1 MQESALYGY
10 FGVAKQ
16 TIITMSK
23 SSNFF
28 GQPIYGQLIKSL
40 DREKIVEISR
50 KHGGEKYVKSFD
62 GYTHLL
68 TMLYAVIQRFDSLRE
83 IETSMTAEVRK
94 LRHVGIETVPRRS
107 TLSDAN
113 ARRSE
118 KFFEE
123 VYRDLYAANKD
134 ILSSDSRRNG
144 TEEWIKQLGIIDSTT
159 ITLFSNAIFKGVGRH
174 PKTGKK
180 KGGIKVHSV
189 IHANEGVP
197 CDVQFTSAATNDSFM
212 LAPSH
217 HSHNDIVALDRAYI
231 NYAKFEELTDR
242 GVVYVTKMK
251 KNLSYEIL
259 VDCMYQNLQGHME
272 YREQVVVFRK
282 DGINHIA
289 RIITY
294 VDIKKGKKPKLIS
307 LLTNYFDMQLQTIVA
322 IYRRRWQ
329 IESLF
334 KQIKQNFTLR
344 YFYGESAN
352 AIKIQICRTLIANL
366 LLSVLQSTLQ
376 RRWSFSGLATIVRI
390 VLMYYLNLEKF
401 LNQPDADLKIMLV
414 EAAESPPKDT
424 ENC

>member
-1 MQESALYGY
+1 MP
-10 FGVAKQ
+10 
-16 TIITMSK
+16 K

-40 DREKIVEISR
+40 DRAKIVEMSR

-94 LRHVGIETVPRRS
+94 LHHVGIDTVPRRS

-123 VYRDLYAANKD
+123 VYRDLYDSNKA
-134 ILSSDSRRNG
+134 ILSSDSRRGG
-144 TEEWIKQLGIIDSTT
+144 TEEWIKRLRIIDSTT
-159 ITLFSNAIFKGVGRH
+159 VSLFSNAIFKGVGRH
-174 PKTGKK
+174 PRTGKK
-180 KGGIKVHSV
+180 KGGIKVHAV

-217 HSHNDIVALDRAYI
+217 YKRDEIAAMDRAYI

-251 KNLSYEIL
+251 KNLNYEVL
-259 VDCMYQNLQGHME
+259 VDCMHQNRQGLME

-282 DGINHIA
+282 DDINHIA

-294 VDIKKGKKPKLIS
+294 VDIKKGKQPKLVS
-307 LLTNYFDMQLQTIVA
+307 LLTNDFDMPLETIVA

-334 KQIKQNFTLR
+334 KQIKQNFPLR

-352 AIKIQICRTLIANL
+352 AIKIQIWVTLIANL
-366 LLSVLQSTLQ
+366 LFSVLQSKLQ

-401 LNQPDADLKIMLV
+401 LNQPDADLNIMLA
-414 EAAESPPKDT
+414 ESSESPPQEPKID
-424 ENC
+424 

>member
-1 MQESALYGY
+1 
-10 FGVAKQ
+10 
-16 TIITMSK
+16 MSK

-40 DREKIVEISR
+40 DREKIVEMSR

-94 LRHVGIETVPRRS
+94 LHHVGIDTVPKRS

-118 KFFEE
+118 RFFEE
-123 VYRDLYAANKD
+123 VYRDLYDANKD
-134 ILSSDSRRNG
+134 ILSSDSRRGG
-144 TEEWIKQLGIIDSTT
+144 TE
-159 ITLFSNAIFKGVGRH
+159 
-174 PKTGKK
+174 KK
-180 KGGIKVHSV
+180 KGGIKVHAV

-217 HSHNDIVALDRAYI
+217 YKRDEISAMDRAYI

-251 KNLSYEIL
+251 KNLNYEVL
-259 VDCMYQNLQGHME
+259 VDCMHQNSQGLME

-282 DGINHIA
+282 DDINHIA
-289 RIITY
+289 RLITY
-294 VDIKKGKKPKLIS
+294 VDIKKGKQPKLIT
-307 LLTNYFDMQLQTIVA
+307 LLTNDFDMPLETIVA

-334 KQIKQNFTLR
+334 KQIKQNFPLR

-352 AIKIQICRTLIANL
+352 AIKIQIWVTLIANL
-366 LLSVLQSTLQ
+366 LLSVLQSKLK

-390 VLMYYLNLEKF
+390 VLMYYLDLEKF
-401 LNQPDADLKIMLV
+401 LNQPDADLNIMLA
-414 EAAESPPKDT
+414 EASESPPEST
-424 ENC
+424 QI

>member
-1 MQESALYGY
+1 MG
-10 FGVAKQ
+10 
-16 TIITMSK
+16 K

-28 GQPIYGQLIKSL
+28 GQPIFGQLIKSL
-40 DREKIVEISR
+40 DRKKIAEMSR

-83 IETSMTAEVRK
+83 IEASMTAEVRK
-94 LRHVGIETVPRRS
+94 LHHVGIDSVPKRS

-123 VYRDLYAANKD
+123 VYRDLYEANKA
-134 ILSSDSRRNG
+134 ILSSDSRRGG
-144 TEEWIKQLGIIDSTT
+144 TEEWIKRLRIIDSTT
-159 ITLFSNAIFKGVGRH
+159 GSLFSNTIFKGVGRH
-174 PKTGKK
+174 PKTGRK
-180 KGGIKVHSV
+180 KGGIKVHAV

-212 LAPSH
+212 LAPNH
-217 HSHNDIVALDRAYI
+217 YKHNEITAMDRAYI

-251 KNLSYEIL
+251 KKLSYEIL
-259 VDCMYQNLQGHME
+259 VDCIHQKSQGVME
-272 YREQVVVFRK
+272 YREQIVVFRK
-282 DGINHIA
+282 GNINHIA

-294 VDIKKGKKPKLIS
+294 VDIKKDKQPKPIS
-307 LLTNYFDMQLQTIVA
+307 LLTNDFDMPLETIVS

-334 KQIKQNFTLR
+334 KQIKQNFPLR

-352 AIKIQICRTLIANL
+352 AIKIQIWVTLIANL
-366 LLSVLQSTLQ
+366 LLSLLQSTLK
-376 RRWSFSGLATIVRI
+376 RRWSFSGLATMVRI

-401 LNQPDADLKIMLV
+401 FNQPDADLNKML
-414 EAAESPPKDT
+414 AEVSKSPPQKPDFD
-424 ENC
+424 

>member
-1 MQESALYGY
+1 MR
-10 FGVAKQ
+10 
-16 TIITMSK
+16 K
-23 SSNFF
+23 SSNYF

-94 LRHVGIETVPRRS
+94 LHHVGIDTLPRRS

-123 VYRDLYAANKD
+123 VYRDLYAANKNL
-134 ILSSDSRRNG
+134 LSSDSRRNG
-144 TEEWIKQLGIIDSTT
+144 TEEWIKQLRIIDSTT

-217 HSHNDIVALDRAYI
+217 YNHNEIVALDRAYI

-259 VDCMYQNLQGHME
+259 VDCMHQNPEGLME

-282 DGINHIA
+282 DDINHIA

-307 LLTNYFDMQLQTIVA
+307 LLTNDFDMTLETIVA

-334 KQIKQNFTLR
+334 KQIKQNFPLR

-352 AIKIQICRTLIANL
+352 AIKIQIWVTLIANL
-366 LLSVLQSTLQ
+366 LLSVLQSKLS
-376 RRWSFSGLATIVRI
+376 RRWSFSGLTTIVRI
-390 VLMYYLNLEKF
+390 VLMYYLHLENF
-401 LNQPDADLKIMLV
+401 LNQPDADLKIML
-414 EAAESPPKDT
+414 AKASESPP
-424 ENC
+424 EPSLFG

>member
-1 MQESALYGY
+1 
-10 FGVAKQ
+10 
-16 TIITMSK
+16 MSK
-23 SSNFF
+23 STNFF

-40 DREKIVEISR
+40 DRGKIVEMSR
-50 KHGGEKYVKSFD
+50 RHGGEKYVKSFD
-62 GYTHLL
+62 GYTHLV

-94 LRHVGIETVPRRS
+94 LHHVGIDTVPKRS

-118 KFFEE
+118 RFFEE
-123 VYRDLYAANKD
+123 VYRDLYEANKD
-134 ILSSDSRRNG
+134 ILSSDSRRGG
-144 TEEWIKQLGIIDSTT
+144 TEEWIKRLRIIDSTT
-159 ITLFSNAIFKGVGRH
+159 VSLFSNAIFKGVGRH

-180 KGGIKVHSV
+180 KGGIKVHAV

-217 HSHNDIVALDRAYI
+217 YKRDEITAMDRAYI

-242 GVVYVTKMK
+242 GVIYVTKMK
-251 KNLSYEIL
+251 KNLNYEVL
-259 VDCMYQNLQGHME
+259 VDCMHQNPQGVME

-282 DGINHIA
+282 DDISHIA

-294 VDIKKGKKPKLIS
+294 VDIKKGKRPKLIS
-307 LLTNYFDMQLQTIVA
+307 LLTNDFDMPPETIVA

-334 KQIKQNFTLR
+334 RQIKQNFPLR

-352 AIKIQICRTLIANL
+352 AIKIQIWVTLIANL
-366 LLSVLQSTLQ
+366 LLSVLQSKLK
-376 RRWSFSGLATIVRI
+376 RRWSFSGLATIIRI
-390 VLMYYLNLEKF
+390 VLMYYLSLEKF
-401 LNQPDADLKIMLV
+401 LNKPDADLNIMLA
-414 EAAESPPKDT
+414 EAAESPPLEHKID
-424 ENC
+424 

>member
-1 MQESALYGY
+1 
-10 FGVAKQ
+10 
-16 TIITMSK
+16 
-23 SSNFF
+23 
-28 GQPIYGQLIKSL
+28 
-40 DREKIVEISR
+40 
-50 KHGGEKYVKSFD
+50 
-62 GYTHLL
+62 
-68 TMLYAVIQRFDSLRE
+68 LRE

-94 LRHVGIETVPRRS
+94 LRHVGIDTVPRRS

-123 VYRDLYAANKD
+123 VYRDLYEANKD
-134 ILSSDSRRNG
+134 NLSSDSRRSG
-144 TEEWIKQLGIIDSTT
+144 TEEWIKRLRIIDSTT
-159 ITLFSNAIFKGVGRH
+159 VSLFSNAVFKGVGRH

-217 HSHNDIVALDRAYI
+217 YSHNDIVALDRAYI

-251 KNLSYEIL
+251 KNLSYEVL
-259 VDCMYQNLQGHME
+259 VDCMHQNPQGLME

-294 VDIKKGKKPKLIS
+294 VDIKKGKKPKLIL
-307 LLTNYFDMQLQTIVA
+307 LLTNDFDMPLETIVA
-322 IYRRRWQ
+322 IDRRRWQ

-334 KQIKQNFTLR
+334 KQKKQNFPLR

-352 AIKIQICRTLIANL
+352 AIKIQIWVTLIANL

-401 LNQPDADLKIMLV
+401 LNQPDADLKIMLA
-414 EAAESPPKDT
+414 EESESPPKDT